1 MSVKSLE
8 LPAYDP
14 RGAYGMALAYCTS
27 NRGGCHLRAYPISH
41 EILRKP
47 VPTDRFSFSGKAR
60 IIKIAE
66 DTNAVVDSLVACKF
80 SFFGATLEEYAE
92 LLSATTGVE
101 YGPQSLKEI
110 GETICLTERFY
121 NCENGFSAKDDRLPS
136 RFFRDALSNSQE
148 VREREIPAALSASY
162 RNRPEA
168 ADGAPGPPKVRAT
181 LVGHRTRP

>member
-60 IIKIAE
+60 IISIAE
-66 DTNAVVDSLVACKF
+66 DAIRAVPRELREASMAL
-80 SFFGATLEEYAE
+80 GATRFETLTRVILPAS
-92 LLSATTGVE
+92 LSGVSMAVIL
-101 YGPQSLKEI
+101 GMSRAI
-110 GETICLTERFY
+110 GETMVVLMVA
-121 NCENGFSAKDDRLPS
+121 GGAAMLPS
-136 RFFRDALSNSQE
+136 SIQQSLAEGS
-148 VREREIPAALSASY
+148 PMTTMASGAFS
-162 RNRPEA
+162 RN
-168 ADGAPGPPKVRAT
+168 
-181 LVGHRTRP
+181 